1 MSVRRFAAVTALL
14 ALVPLVAAADEYRN
28 AKTPSGPKV
37 AWIAMYLN
45 AKSTDPRLV
54 KLRGYTPAQVE
65 VHVGDHIVFTNID
78 DEVHTATLRL
88 ADGFPA
94 TAMKAS
100 GHNISDAWSTGD
112 VKPSGESPPIL
123 ADKPGTYMYG
133 CVHHIGDGQL
143 GSIVVD
149 P

>member
-1 MSVRRFAAVTALL
+1 
-14 ALVPLVAAADEYRN
+14 
-28 AKTPSGPKV
+28 
-37 AWIAMYLN
+37 MYLN

-88 ADGFPA
+88 GDGFPA
-94 TAMKAS
+94 TAMKAT
-100 GHNISDAWSTGD
+100 GHNLSDAWSTGD
-112 VKPSGESPPIL
+112 VKPNGESSPLL
-123 ADKPGTYMYG
+123 ADKAGTYMYG
-133 CVHHIGDGQL
+133 CVHHIADNQRGT
-143 GSIVVD
+143 IVVD